1 MRIIE
6 ERDARTAHRKE
17 CKKIFDKRFSLSVT
31 PSSQDDTYRLLDEGL
46 ITYADGSPQM
56 YIKKG
61 VIDKM
66 LESMSD
72 DYEGSINFG
81 HHDLATDPISIIG
94 EWRKTDLFVEF
105 SDENDGRK
113 VLNVR
118 PHLWD
123 DHIYVQQLKRQ
134 PYTYG
139 LSAEF
144 YGELDWDASEDM
156 GIPVIGS
163 IELLDFAIVGE
174 CGNVGSSDIHLRGE
188 DVKKFDEL
196 KKKFMSGV
204 AEEEPET
211 VEETTEVVE
220 EELSVEEEPETVE
233 EDLSVDLDVDEEE
246 EEVEEDDDDDIVE
259 MIELLLNQVSDLK
272 KENESLR
279 ADVDKLNAKLKKVKE
294 LKVSIGNS
302 DKPEK
307 TVSEKRYAG
316 KDGIGEI

>member
-17 CKKIFDKRFSLSVT
+17 CKKIFDKKFSLSVT
-31 PSSQDDTYRLLDEGL
+31 PSSEDDTYRLLDEGL

-61 VIDKM
+61 VIDKL
-66 LESMSD
+66 LENMSD
-72 DYEGSINFG
+72 DYEGSVNFG

-163 IELLDFAIVGE
+163 IDLLDFAIVGE

-188 DVKKFDEL
+188 DVKKLDEL
-196 KKKFMSGV
+196 KKKFKIGV
-204 AEEEPET
+204 PEEEEII
-211 VEETTEVVE
+211 EE
-220 EELSVEEEPETVE
+220 SVEESPEEEEITEEVELSADSEPENSG
-233 EDLSVDLDVDEEE
+233 DDDEEE
-246 EEVEEDDDDDIVE
+246 EDDGEDVVE
-259 MIELLLNQVSDLK
+259 MIELLLNQVAELK
-272 KENESLR
+272 NENKSLR
-279 ADVDKLNAKLKKVKE
+279 DEVEKLNSTFKKIKE
-294 LKVSIGNS
+294 LKVSVGNS

-307 TVSEKRYAG
+307 TVSDRRYAG

>member
-17 CKKIFDKRFSLSVT
+17 CKKIFDKKFSLSVT
-31 PSSQDDTYRLLDEGL
+31 PSSEDDTYRLLDEGL

-61 VIDKM
+61 VIDKL
-66 LESMSD
+66 LENMSD
-72 DYEGSINFG
+72 DYEGSVNFG

-163 IELLDFAIVGE
+163 IDLLDFAIVGE

-188 DVKKFDEL
+188 DVKKLDEL
-196 KKKFMSGV
+196 KKKFKIGV
-204 AEEEPET
+204 PEEEEIIEESVEESPEEEEN
-211 VEETTEVVE
+211 VEETTEEV
-220 EELSVEEEPETVE
+220 ELSADSEPENSG
-233 EDLSVDLDVDEEE
+233 DDDEEE
-246 EEVEEDDDDDIVE
+246 EDDGEDVVE
-259 MIELLLNQVSDLK
+259 MIELLLNQVTELK
-272 KENESLR
+272 NENKSLR
-279 ADVDKLNAKLKKVKE
+279 DEVEKLNSTFKKIKE
-294 LKVSIGNS
+294 LKVSVGNS

-307 TVSEKRYAG
+307 TVSDRRYAG

>member
-17 CKKIFDKRFSLSVT
+17 CKRIFDKRFSLSVE
-31 PSSQDDTYRLLDEGL
+31 PSSEDDTYRLLDEGL

-94 EWRKTDLFVEF
+94 EWRKNDLFVQF

-144 YGELDWDASEDM
+144 YGELDWEASEDM

-188 DVKKFDEL
+188 DVKKLDEL
-196 KKKFMSGV
+196 KKKFKIGQPEEEEKIEESV
-204 AEEEPET
+204 EESPEEEETVVEEEETPAEE
-211 VEETTEVVE
+211 EVVE
-220 EELSVEEEPETVE
+220 ESVEESP
-233 EDLSVDLDVDEEE
+233 
-246 EEVEEDDDDDIVE
+246 EDDGNDIVE

-279 ADVDKLNAKLKKVKE
+279 EDVDKLNAKLKKVKE
-294 LKVSIGNS
+294 LKVSIGNADKVEKPVS
-302 DKPEK
+302 D
-307 TVSEKRYAG
+307 KRYAG

>member
-17 CKKIFDKRFSLSVT
+17 CKKIFDKKFSLSVT
-31 PSSQDDTYRLLDEGL
+31 PSSEDDTYRLLDEGL

-61 VIDKM
+61 VIDKL
-66 LESMSD
+66 LENMSD
-72 DYEGSINFG
+72 DYEGSVNFG

-163 IELLDFAIVGE
+163 IDLLDFAIVGE

-188 DVKKFDEL
+188 DVKKLDEL
-196 KKKFMSGV
+196 KKKFKIGV
-204 AEEEPET
+204 PEEEEIIEESVEESPEE
-211 VEETTEVVE
+211 EETTEEV
-220 EELSVEEEPETVE
+220 ELSADSEPENSG
-233 EDLSVDLDVDEEE
+233 DDDEEE
-246 EEVEEDDDDDIVE
+246 EDDGEDVVE
-259 MIELLLNQVSDLK
+259 MIELLLNQVTELK
-272 KENESLR
+272 NENKSLR
-279 ADVDKLNAKLKKVKE
+279 DEVEKLNSTFKKIKE
-294 LKVSIGNS
+294 LKVSVGNS

-307 TVSEKRYAG
+307 TVSDRRYAG

>member
-17 CKKIFDKRFSLSVT
+17 CKKIFDKKFSLSVT
-31 PSSQDDTYRLLDEGL
+31 PSSEDDTYRLLDEGL

-61 VIDKM
+61 VIDKL
-66 LESMSD
+66 LENMSD
-72 DYEGSINFG
+72 DYEGSVNFG

-163 IELLDFAIVGE
+163 IDLLDFAIVGE

-188 DVKKFDEL
+188 DVKKLDEL
-196 KKKFMSGV
+196 KKKFKIGV
-204 AEEEPET
+204 PEEEEI
-211 VEETTEVVE
+211 VEE
-220 EELSVEEEPETVE
+220 SVEESPEEEETAEEVELSADPEPENSG
-233 EDLSVDLDVDEEE
+233 DDDEEE
-246 EEVEEDDDDDIVE
+246 EDDGEDVVE
-259 MIELLLNQVSDLK
+259 MIELLLNQVTELK
-272 KENESLR
+272 NENKSLR
-279 ADVDKLNAKLKKVKE
+279 DEVEKLNSTFKKIKE
-294 LKVSIGNS
+294 LKVSVGNS

-307 TVSEKRYAG
+307 TVSDRRYAG

>member
-17 CKKIFDKRFSLSVT
+17 CKKIFDKKFSLSVT
-31 PSSQDDTYRLLDEGL
+31 PSSEDDTYRLLDEGL

-61 VIDKM
+61 VIDKL
-66 LESMSD
+66 LENMSD
-72 DYEGSINFG
+72 DYEGSVNFG

-163 IELLDFAIVGE
+163 IDLLDFAIVGE

-188 DVKKFDEL
+188 DVKKLDEL
-196 KKKFMSGV
+196 KKKFKIGV
-204 AEEEPET
+204 PEEEEIIEESVEESPEEEEN
-211 VEETTEVVE
+211 VEETAEEV
-220 EELSVEEEPETVE
+220 ELSADSEPENSG
-233 EDLSVDLDVDEEE
+233 DDDEEE
-246 EEVEEDDDDDIVE
+246 EDDGEDVVE
-259 MIELLLNQVSDLK
+259 MIELLLNQVTELK
-272 KENESLR
+272 NENKSLR
-279 ADVDKLNAKLKKVKE
+279 DEVEKLNSTFKKIKE
-294 LKVSIGNS
+294 LKVSVGNS

-307 TVSEKRYAG
+307 TVSDRRYAG

>member
-17 CKKIFDKRFSLSVT
+17 CKKIFDKKFSLSVT
-31 PSSQDDTYRLLDEGL
+31 PSSEDDTYRLLDEGL

-61 VIDKM
+61 VIDKL
-66 LESMSD
+66 LENMSD
-72 DYEGSINFG
+72 DYEGSVNFG

-163 IELLDFAIVGE
+163 IDLLDFAIVGE

-188 DVKKFDEL
+188 DVKKLDEL
-196 KKKFMSGV
+196 KKKFKIGV
-204 AEEEPET
+204 PEEEEIIEESVEESPEE
-211 VEETTEVVE
+211 EETTEEV
-220 EELSVEEEPETVE
+220 ELSADSEPENSG
-233 EDLSVDLDVDEEE
+233 DDDEEE
-246 EEVEEDDDDDIVE
+246 EDDGEDVVE
-259 MIELLLNQVSDLK
+259 MIELLLNQVAELK
-272 KENESLR
+272 NENKSLR
-279 ADVDKLNAKLKKVKE
+279 DEVEKLNSTFKKIKE
-294 LKVSIGNS
+294 LKVSVGNS

-307 TVSEKRYAG
+307 TVSDRRYAG

>member
-6 ERDARTAHRKE
+6 ERDARTEHRKE
-17 CKKIFDKRFSLSVT
+17 MKRIFDKRFSLSSSDA
-31 PSSQDDTYRLLDEGL
+31 PSDTFRLLDEGL

-61 VIDKM
+61 VIDKL
-66 LESMSD
+66 LENMSD

-94 EWRKTDLFVEF
+94 EWKKSDLFVED
-105 SDENDGRK
+105 SGNDDGRK

-144 YGELDWDASEDM
+144 YGELDWDASYDM

-163 IELLDFAIVGE
+163 IDLLDFAVVGE
-174 CGNVGSSDIHLRGE
+174 CGNVNSSDIHLRGE
-188 DVKKFDEL
+188 DMGKLKDML
-196 KKKFMSGV
+196 KKLHV
-204 AEEEPET
+204 EEEET
-211 VEETTEVVE
+211 EETPVEETPVE
-220 EELSVEEEPETVE
+220 EEETPVEETE
-233 EDLSVDLDVDEEE
+233 LSVDTNDADEDEED
-246 EEVEEDDDDDIVE
+246 VVE
-259 MIELLLNQVSDLK
+259 MFELMMNQISELK
-272 KENESLR
+272 QENENLR
-279 ADVDKLNAKLKKVKE
+279 SEVNKLNATIDKIKNLKLSV
-294 LKVSIGNS
+294 GNS
-302 DKPEK
+302 TPGEK
-307 TVSEKRYAG
+307 VTSEKRYAG
-316 KDGIGEI
+316 KDGIGEL

>member
-17 CKKIFDKRFSLSVT
+17 CKKIFDKKFSLSVT
-31 PSSQDDTYRLLDEGL
+31 PSSEDDTYRLLDEGL

-61 VIDKM
+61 VIDKL
-66 LESMSD
+66 LENMSD
-72 DYEGSINFG
+72 DYEGSVNFG

-163 IELLDFAIVGE
+163 IDLLDFAIVGE

-188 DVKKFDEL
+188 DVKKLDEL
-196 KKKFMSGV
+196 KKKFKIGV
-204 AEEEPET
+204 PEEEEIIEESVEESPEE
-211 VEETTEVVE
+211 EETTEEV
-220 EELSVEEEPETVE
+220 ELSADSEPENSG
-233 EDLSVDLDVDEEE
+233 DDDEEE
-246 EEVEEDDDDDIVE
+246 EDDGEDVVE
-259 MIELLLNQVSDLK
+259 MIELLLNQVTELK
-272 KENESLR
+272 TENKSLR
-279 ADVDKLNAKLKKVKE
+279 DEVEKLNSTFKKIKE
-294 LKVSIGNS
+294 LKVSVGNS

-307 TVSEKRYAG
+307 TVSDRRYAG

>member
-17 CKKIFDKRFSLSVT
+17 CKRIFDKRFSLSVT
-31 PSSQDDTYRLLDEGL
+31 PTSEDDTYRLLDEGL

-61 VIDKM
+61 VIDKL
-66 LESMSD
+66 LENMSD
-72 DYEGSINFG
+72 DYEGSVNFG

-94 EWRKTDLFVEF
+94 EWRKNDLFVEF

-144 YGELDWDASEDM
+144 YGELDWEASEDM

-188 DVKKFDEL
+188 DLMKLDEL
-196 KKKFMSGV
+196 KKKFKIGV
-204 AEEEPET
+204 PEEEEVIEESVDESHEEEEIPE
-211 VEETTEVVE
+211 EV
-220 EELSVEEEPETVE
+220 ELSVEEEPENSCD
-233 EDLSVDLDVDEEE
+233 ED
-246 EEVEEDDDDDIVE
+246 EEVEDDDEDVVE
-259 MIELLLNQVSDLK
+259 MIELLLNQITELK
-272 KENESLR
+272 KDNEALR
-279 ADVDKLNAKLKKVKE
+279 SEVEKLNSKFKKIKE
-294 LKVSIGNS
+294 LKISIGNS

-307 TVSEKRYAG
+307 TVSEQRYAG

>member
-17 CKKIFDKRFSLSVT
+17 CKKIFDKKFSLSVT
-31 PSSQDDTYRLLDEGL
+31 PSSEDDTYRLLDEGL

-61 VIDKM
+61 VIDKL
-66 LESMSD
+66 LENMSD
-72 DYEGSINFG
+72 DYEGSVNFG

-163 IELLDFAIVGE
+163 IDLLDFAIVGE

-188 DVKKFDEL
+188 DVKKLDEL
-196 KKKFMSGV
+196 KKKFKIGV
-204 AEEEPET
+204 PEEEEII
-211 VEETTEVVE
+211 EE
-220 EELSVEEEPETVE
+220 SVEESPEEEETAEEVELSADPEPENSG
-233 EDLSVDLDVDEEE
+233 DDDEEE
-246 EEVEEDDDDDIVE
+246 EDDGEDVVE
-259 MIELLLNQVSDLK
+259 MIELLLNQVTELK
-272 KENESLR
+272 NENKSLR
-279 ADVDKLNAKLKKVKE
+279 DEVEKLNSTFKKIKE
-294 LKVSIGNS
+294 LKVSVGNS

-307 TVSEKRYAG
+307 TVSDRRYAG

>member
-6 ERDARTAHRKE
+6 ERDARTEHRKE
-17 CKKIFDKRFSLSVT
+17 MKRIFDKRFSLSSSDA
-31 PSSQDDTYRLLDEGL
+31 PSDTFRLLDEGL

-61 VIDKM
+61 VIDKL
-66 LESMSD
+66 LENMSD

-94 EWRKTDLFVEF
+94 EWKKSDLFVED
-105 SDENDGRK
+105 SGNDDGRK

-144 YGELDWDASEDM
+144 YGELDWDASYDM

-163 IELLDFAIVGE
+163 IDLLDFAVVGE
-174 CGNVGSSDIHLRGE
+174 CGNVNSSDIHLRGE
-188 DVKKFDEL
+188 DMGKLKDML
-196 KKKFMSGV
+196 KKLHV
-204 AEEEPET
+204 EEEET
-211 VEETTEVVE
+211 EETPVEETPVEEEETPVE
-220 EELSVEEEPETVE
+220 EELAVDTNDAVEDEDE
-233 EDLSVDLDVDEEE
+233 EDVA
-246 EEVEEDDDDDIVE
+246 E
-259 MIELLLNQVSDLK
+259 MFELMLNQMSELK
-272 KENESLR
+272 QENENLR
-279 ADVDKLNAKLKKVKE
+279 SEVNKLNATIEKIKNLKLSV
-294 LKVSIGNS
+294 GNS
-302 DKPEK
+302 TPGEK
-307 TVSEKRYAG
+307 VTSEKRYAG
-316 KDGIGEI
+316 KDGIGEL

>member
-17 CKKIFDKRFSLSVT
+17 CKKIFDKKFSLSVT
-31 PSSQDDTYRLLDEGL
+31 PSSEDDTYRLLDEGL

-61 VIDKM
+61 VIDKL
-66 LESMSD
+66 LENMSD
-72 DYEGSINFG
+72 DYEGSVNFG

-163 IELLDFAIVGE
+163 IDLLDFAIVGE

-188 DVKKFDEL
+188 DVKKLDEL
-196 KKKFMSGV
+196 EKKFKIGV
-204 AEEEPET
+204 PEEEEIIEESVEESPEE
-211 VEETTEVVE
+211 EETTEEV
-220 EELSVEEEPETVE
+220 ELSEPENSG
-233 EDLSVDLDVDEEE
+233 DDDEEE
-246 EEVEEDDDDDIVE
+246 EDDGEDVVE
-259 MIELLLNQVSDLK
+259 MIELLLNQVTELK
-272 KENESLR
+272 NENKSLR
-279 ADVDKLNAKLKKVKE
+279 DEVEKLNSTFKKIKE
-294 LKVSIGNS
+294 LKVSVGNS

-307 TVSEKRYAG
+307 TVSDRRYAG

>member
-6 ERDARTAHRKE
+6 ERDARTEHRKE
-17 CKKIFDKRFSLSVT
+17 MKRIFDKRFSLSSSDA
-31 PSSQDDTYRLLDEGL
+31 PSDTFRLLDEGL

-61 VIDKM
+61 VIDKL
-66 LESMSD
+66 LENMSD

-94 EWRKTDLFVEF
+94 EWKKSDLFVED
-105 SDENDGRK
+105 SGNDDGRK

-144 YGELDWDASEDM
+144 YGELDWDASYDM

-163 IELLDFAIVGE
+163 IDLLDFAVVGE
-174 CGNVGSSDIHLRGE
+174 CGNVNSSDIHLRGE
-188 DVKKFDEL
+188 DMGKLKDML
-196 KKKFMSGV
+196 KKLHV
-204 AEEEPET
+204 EEEET
-211 VEETTEVVE
+211 EETPVEETPVE
-220 EELSVEEEPETVE
+220 EEETPVEETE
-233 EDLSVDLDVDEEE
+233 LSVDTNDADEDEED
-246 EEVEEDDDDDIVE
+246 VVE
-259 MIELLLNQVSDLK
+259 MFELMMNQISELK
-272 KENESLR
+272 QENENLR
-279 ADVDKLNAKLKKVKE
+279 SEVNKLNATIEKIKNLKLSV
-294 LKVSIGNS
+294 GNS
-302 DKPEK
+302 TPSEK
-307 TVSEKRYAG
+307 VTSEKRYAG
-316 KDGIGEI
+316 KDGIGEL

>member
-17 CKKIFDKRFSLSVT
+17 CKKIFDKKFSLSVT
-31 PSSQDDTYRLLDEGL
+31 PSSEDDTYRLLDEGL

-61 VIDKM
+61 VIDKL
-66 LESMSD
+66 LENMSD
-72 DYEGSINFG
+72 DYEGSVNFG

-163 IELLDFAIVGE
+163 IDLLDFAIVGE

-188 DVKKFDEL
+188 DVKKLDEL
-196 KKKFMSGV
+196 KKKFKIGV
-204 AEEEPET
+204 PEEEEIIEESVEESPEE
-211 VEETTEVVE
+211 EETTEEV
-220 EELSVEEEPETVE
+220 ELSADPEPENSG
-233 EDLSVDLDVDEEE
+233 DDDEEE
-246 EEVEEDDDDDIVE
+246 EDDGEDVVE
-259 MIELLLNQVSDLK
+259 MIELLLNQVTELK
-272 KENESLR
+272 NENKSLR
-279 ADVDKLNAKLKKVKE
+279 DEVEKLNSTFKKIKE
-294 LKVSIGNS
+294 LKVSVGNS

-307 TVSEKRYAG
+307 TVSDRRYAG

>member
-1 MRIIE
+1 MMRIIE

-17 CKKIFDKRFSLSVT
+17 CKRIFDKRFSLSVE
-31 PSSQDDTYRLLDEGL
+31 PSSEDDTYRLLDEGL

-94 EWRKTDLFVEF
+94 EWRKNDLFVQF

-144 YGELDWDASEDM
+144 YGELDWEASEDM

-188 DVKKFDEL
+188 DVKKLDEL
-196 KKKFMSGV
+196 KKKFKIGQPEEEEKIEESV
-204 AEEEPET
+204 VEEEETPAEE
-211 VEETTEVVE
+211 EVVE
-220 EELSVEEEPETVE
+220 ESVEEST
-233 EDLSVDLDVDEEE
+233 
-246 EEVEEDDDDDIVE
+246 EDDGNDIVE

-279 ADVDKLNAKLKKVKE
+279 EDVDKLNAKLKKVKE
-294 LKVSIGNS
+294 LKVSIGNTDKVEKPVS
-302 DKPEK
+302 D
-307 TVSEKRYAG
+307 KRYAG